1 MLLFSNR
8 NKQCTAMEEECW
20 MLVTASAEREAGYW
34 MLVTASAE
42 REAGCWIRTTT
53 NVLFTG
59 FFPHFTDI

>member
-1 MLLFSNR
+1 
-8 NKQCTAMEEECW
+8 
-20 MLVTASAEREAGYW
+20 

-42 REAGCWIRTTT
+42 REAGCWMLVTGSAEREAGYWIRTTT